1 MSSLSQD
8 AAPLSES
15 KSAVVTMPSLSQD
28 VAPPSQSKSA
38 VVTMPSMS
46 QDAAPKQLSH
56 HVQKSPTH
64 HVQHVQNNFPTQHF
78 SKLHLQTLPVDVQAL
93 LFSFNS
99 TLTLT
104 KIATSCKSLNQL
116 ILHDTTYD
124 TLLYRTSVLRQ
135 QPSIVL
141 SAMEKNATTSCKTW
155 LQILKIASLHSIE
168 FVASETSDRAA
179 LKKPNQSRSVYVIRI
194 EAGGN
199 RFVRLG
205 GHYFFKIGFSDFDQ
219 HVLDTKSGKIT
230 GGTKWI
236 QPRVRGKAAAPL
248 RGFSLTSLAWNLT
261 SLAAPVSIIFGGAD
275 TAYPF
280 LESNALMLIV
290 PLLHASSKTT
300 QWLWL
305 RGNAVGSPPP
315 PRRGCSA
322 TAISN
327 GRQIVFI
334 GGSVT
339 SPCQNFDD
347 VHVLDTRGNGIEMEL
362 DKYSNLSMDD
372 IKNKTPETLS
382 GMTWSKIEISNRSGF
397 TARSAHVAMRMMN
410 YRDDGNVLL
419 HTEGSEETKFES
431 KTVDDKH
438 PQPERIL
445 IYGGFQLGGKTSMWD
460 CHSLVLDTDNV
471 QQVKG
476 REGVWNSV
484 TFQQGSLKEPED
496 RTSPA
501 TFLCG
506 RKMLLMGGH
515 LKTRWKK
522 EDADD
527 STIPVDVLVFDPL
540 PVPHWYT
547 PRMLGNVPPS
557 RCGAGLSMIGPV
569 LLMSGGYES
578 SKKDARAKLLK
589 KEDSM
594 RMKFG
599 P

>member
-8 AAPLSES
+8 AAPPSES
-15 KSAVVTMPSLSQD
+15 KSAVVTLSSLS
-28 VAPPSQSKSA
+28 
-38 VVTMPSMS
+38 
-46 QDAAPKQLSH
+46 H
-56 HVQKSPTH
+56 E
-64 HVQHVQNNFPTQHF
+64 QNNFPTQHL
-78 SKLHLQTLPVDVQAL
+78 SKLHLQTLPVDVQAY

-155 LQILKIASLHSIE
+155 LQILKIASVHSIE

-261 SLAAPVSIIFGGAD
+261 SLAAPVSIIFGGAE

-362 DKYSNLSMDD
+362 DKCSNLSMDE

-382 GMTWSKIEISNRSGF
+382 GMTWSKIEVSNRSGF

-419 HTEGSEETKFES
+419 HSSEETKFES
-431 KTVDDKH
+431 KTVDDKQ
-438 PQPERIL
+438 PRPERIL

-484 TFQQGSLKEPED
+484 TFQQGLLKEPED
-496 RTSPA
+496 RISPA

-506 RKMLLMGGH
+506 RKMILMGGH

-578 SKKDARAKLLK
+578 SKKDATRTRTAKLLK

-594 RMKFG
+594 RMKFR
-599 P
+599 PYP